1 MYIPS
6 KFAHFSETPKSALN
20 WRLAFAV
27 VGMGL
32 LGASRG
38 IDEGL
43 IGGII
48 TQKTFEKTFG
58 IPAKSNKESNVTAM
72 VQLFSV
78 LGAILGYPICERL
91 GRVRGAQIACVLVL
105 LGSALW
111 AGSNGHY
118 AMLLVARAIAGVGVG
133 LTPIVA
139 PIFLVEIAPKQIRGL
154 CTSVYSFN
162 VYLGLL
168 LSYCVD
174 LGSKSHIN
182 AKTNAIWQVPLSLNF
197 SLHVV
202 VLCFLFFLKESPRW
216 LMMKDR
222 TEEASAALGW
232 YRGMEP
238 RDKAFV
244 EEYELIADSV
254 KQEREATE
262 GLGFMGKVRELFG
275 SNNNQFKLVFCVLIQ
290 ILGQWQGPGALSTYA
305 NRILT
310 LIGVHDTRGY
320 VMSAGFGA
328 VKLGAGILSSFF
340 LIDLF
345 GRRRTLWVSTL
356 FQGLAMLYVAIY
368 LGVFIDHKHA
378 ANKSASEAALAS
390 IFIAGASWSAGG
402 NLAQYLINS
411 EIFSLDVRALSASF
425 VMAFHFLM
433 QYSATRALQPMLNSG
448 LKGAGTFAIFSAMS
462 LLVALP
468 VYLFFLPET
477 SGQSLERIDELFDL
491 PWYKIGR
498 ASRRPVRDEMPQHSM
513 PAALESQWQRDGA
526 PVSSG
531 VEDKD
536 KDKYEN
542 FAAGATAYGVRDAK

>member
-1 MYIPS
+1 MYLPS
-6 KFAHFSETPKSALN
+6 KFAHFSETPSAALN

-38 IDEGL
+38 IDEGI
-43 IGGII
+43 IGGM
-48 TQKTFEKTFG
+48 TSQKTFEKAFG

-78 LGAILGYPICERL
+78 LGAILGYPICERF
-91 GRVRGAQIACVLVL
+91 GRVRGAQIACALVL

-111 AGSNGHY
+111 AGSHGSY
-118 AMLLVARAIAGVGVG
+118 AMLMVARAIAGTGVG

-139 PIFLVEIAPKQIRGL
+139 PIFLVEVAPRRIRGL

-168 LSYCVD
+168 LGYCTN
-174 LGSKSHIN
+174 LGVKTHVNLKSN
-182 AKTNAIWQVPLSLNF
+182 AVWQVSLSLNF
-197 SLHVV
+197 ALHSV
-202 VLCFLFFLKESPRW
+202 VLTCLLLLKESPRW
-216 LMMKDR
+216 LMMKGR
-222 TEEASAALGW
+222 VEEASTSLGW

-238 RDKAFV
+238 RDQDFV
-244 EEYELIADSV
+244 EEYELIVDSV
-254 KQEREATE
+254 RQEKEATD
-262 GLGFMGKVRELFG
+262 GLSSMGKVRELVG
-275 SNNNQFKLVFCVLIQ
+275 NKNNQFKLAICVLIQ

-310 LIGVHDTRGY
+310 LIGVHDSKGY

-328 VKLGAGILSSFF
+328 VKLAAGILSSFF

-345 GRRRTLWVSTL
+345 GRRRTLWISTL
-356 FQGLAMLYVAIY
+356 CQGLAMLYVAVY
-368 LGVFIDHKHA
+368 LGIFIDRPHPK
-378 ANKSASEAALAS
+378 NKSASEAALAS

-433 QYSATRALQPMLNSG
+433 QYSTTRAVQPMLNSN
-448 LKGAGTFAIFSAMS
+448 LKGAGTFAIFAAMS

-468 VYLFFLPET
+468 VYLFLLPET
-477 SGQSLERIDELFDL
+477 SGKSLETIDELFDL

-498 ASRRPVRDEMPQHSM
+498 ASRRPVRDEVPSHSM
-513 PAALESQWQRDGA
+513 PAALEGQWQREGA
-526 PVSSG
+526 HGSVTP
-531 VEDKD
+531 EDKE
-536 KDKYEN
+536 KNETY
-542 FAAGATAYGVRDAK
+542 AVSQPASGVRDAK

>member
-6 KFAHFSETPKSALN
+6 KFAHFSETPSSALN
-20 WRLAFAV
+20 WRLAVAV

-43 IGGII
+43 IGGMIS
-48 TQKTFEKTFG
+48 QKTFEKVFH

-91 GRVRGAQIACVLVL
+91 GRVRGAQVACCLVL

-111 AGSNGHY
+111 AGSTGNY
-118 AMLLVARAIAGVGVG
+118 AMLLAARAIAGIGVG

-139 PIFLVEIAPKQIRGL
+139 PIFLVEVAPKQIRGL

-168 LSYCVD
+168 LGYCTN
-174 LGSKSHIN
+174 LGVKEHVN
-182 AKTNAIWQVPLSLNF
+182 AKTNAIWQIPLSLNF
-197 SLHVV
+197 SLHAV
-202 VLCFLFFLKESPRW
+202 VLVFTLFLKESPRW
-216 LMMKDR
+216 LMMKGR
-222 TEEASAALGW
+222 VEEASASLGW

-238 RDKAFV
+238 RHQAFV
-244 EEYELIADSV
+244 EEYEMIADSV
-254 KQEREATE
+254 RQEREATD
-262 GLGFMGKVRELFG
+262 GLGFMGKVRELFC
-275 SNNNQFKLVFCVLIQ
+275 NKNNQFKLVLCVLIQ

-310 LIGVHDTRGY
+310 LIGINDSKGY

-328 VKLGAGILSSFF
+328 VKLGAGIISSFF

-368 LGVFIDHKHA
+368 LGVFIDHKHPR
-378 ANKSASEAALAS
+378 NKAASEAALAG

-433 QYSATRALQPMLNSG
+433 QYSTTRALQPMLNSG
-448 LKGAGTFAIFSAMS
+448 LKGAGTFAIFAAMS
-462 LLVALP
+462 LVVALP

-498 ASRRPVRDEMPQHSM
+498 ASRRPVRDEMPSHSM

-526 PVSSG
+526 PVNTA
-531 VEDKD
+531 VDEKD
-536 KDKYEN
+536 KDKADTYASAQPALN
-542 FAAGATAYGVRDAK
+542 VRDAK

>member
-6 KFAHFSETPKSALN
+6 KFAHLSETPQSALN

-27 VGMGL
+27 LGMGL

-38 IDEGL
+38 VDEGI
-43 IGGII
+43 IGGMIS
-48 TQKTFEKTFG
+48 QKTFETAFH
-58 IPAKSNKESNVTAM
+58 IPPKSNKESNVTAM

-78 LGAILGYPICERL
+78 LGAIVGYPISERL
-91 GRVRGAQIACVLVL
+91 GRVRGAQIACCLVL

-111 AGSNGHY
+111 IGSTGNY
-118 AMLLVARAIAGVGVG
+118 AMLMAARAIAGTGVG

-139 PIFLVEIAPKQIRGL
+139 PVFLVEVAPRQIRGL

-168 LSYCVD
+168 LGYCTN
-174 LGSKSHIN
+174 LGVNSHVN

-197 SLHVV
+197 ALHSV
-202 VLCFLFFLKESPRW
+202 VLLSLLFIKESPRW
-216 LMMKDR
+216 LMMKGRSDA
-222 TEEASAALGW
+222 ASTSLGW
-232 YRGMEP
+232 YRGMGP
-238 RDKAFV
+238 RDREFI

-254 KQEREATE
+254 RLEKEATD
-262 GLGFMGKVRELFG
+262 GLGFKGKARELFY
-275 SNNNQFKLVFCVLIQ
+275 NKNNQFKLTLCVLIQ

-305 NRILT
+305 NRILS
-310 LIGVHDTRGY
+310 LIGVHDSKGY

-328 VKLGAGILSSFF
+328 VKLSAGILSSFF

-356 FQGLAMLYVAIY
+356 IQGAAMLYVSIY
-368 LGVFIDHKHA
+368 LGIFIDHPHVR
-378 ANKSASEAALAS
+378 NKTASEAAIAG
-390 IFIAGASWSAGG
+390 IFIAGSAWSAGG

-433 QYSATRALQPMLNSG
+433 QYSTTRATQPMLNSA
-448 LKGAGTFAIFSAMS
+448 LKGAGTFAIFAAMS

-468 VYLFFLPET
+468 TYLFLLPET
-477 SGQSLERIDELFDL
+477 SGKSLETIDELFDL

-498 ASRRPVRDEMPQHSM
+498 ASRRPVRDEVPAHSM
-513 PAALESQWQRDGA
+513 PAALESQWRSDGA
-526 PVSSG
+526 MLNIA
-531 VEDKD
+531 VEDKE
-536 KDKYEN
+536 KDETY
-542 FAAGATAYGVRDAK
+542 AASQPAVGVRDAK

>member
-1 MYIPS
+1 MYLPS
-6 KFAHFSETPKSALN
+6 KFAHFSETPSAALN

-38 IDEGL
+38 IDEGI
-43 IGGII
+43 IGGMIS
-48 TQKTFEKTFG
+48 QKTFEKAFG

-78 LGAILGYPICERL
+78 LGAILGYPICERF
-91 GRVRGAQIACVLVL
+91 GRVRGAQIACALVL

-111 AGSNGHY
+111 AGSHGSY
-118 AMLLVARAIAGVGVG
+118 AMLMVARAIAGTGVG
-133 LTPIVA
+133 LTPIVT
-139 PIFLVEIAPKQIRGL
+139 PIFLVEVAPRQIRGL

-162 VYLGLL
+162 VYL
-168 LSYCVD
+168 
-174 LGSKSHIN
+174 
-182 AKTNAIWQVPLSLNF
+182 
-197 SLHVV
+197 
-202 VLCFLFFLKESPRW
+202 ESPRW
-216 LMMKDR
+216 LMMKGR
-222 TEEASAALGW
+222 VEEASTSLGW

-238 RDKAFV
+238 RDQAFV
-244 EEYELIADSV
+244 EEYELIVDSV
-254 KQEREATE
+254 RQEKEATD
-262 GLGFMGKVRELFG
+262 GLSFMAKVRELVG
-275 SNNNQFKLVFCVLIQ
+275 NKNNQFKLTICVLIQ

-310 LIGVHDTRGY
+310 LIGVHDSKGY

-328 VKLGAGILSSFF
+328 VKLAAGILSSFF

-345 GRRRTLWVSTL
+345 GRRRTLWISTL
-356 FQGLAMLYVAIY
+356 CQGLAMLYVAIY
-368 LGVFIDHKHA
+368 LGIFIDRPHPK
-378 ANKSASEAALAS
+378 NKSASEAALAS

-433 QYSATRALQPMLNSG
+433 QYSTTRAVQPMLNSN
-448 LKGAGTFAIFSAMS
+448 LKGAGTFAIFAAMS

-468 VYLFFLPET
+468 VYLFLLPET
-477 SGQSLERIDELFDL
+477 SGKSLETIDELFDL

-498 ASRRPVRDEMPQHSM
+498 ASRRPVRDEVPSHSM
-513 PAALESQWQRDGA
+513 PAALEGQWQREGA
-526 PVSSG
+526 HGSLTP
-531 VEDKD
+531 EDKE
-536 KDKYEN
+536 KKETY
-542 FAAGATAYGVRDAK
+542 AASQPASGVRDAK

>member
-20 WRLAFAV
+20 WRLALAV

-43 IGGII
+43 IGGMIS
-48 TQKTFEKTFG
+48 QKTFEKNFG
-58 IPAKSNKESNVTAM
+58 IPAKSSKESNVTAM

-91 GRVRGAQIACVLVL
+91 GRVRGAQIACILVL
-105 LGSALW
+105 LGSVLW

-139 PIFLVEIAPKQIRGL
+139 PIFLVEVAPKQIRGL

-162 VYLGLL
+162 VYFGLMLAYTVNLG
-168 LSYCVD
+168 VRQN
-174 LGSKSHIN
+174 IN

-197 SLHVV
+197 SLHAV
-202 VLCFLFFLKESPRW
+202 VLVFLLFMKESPRW

-222 TEEASAALGW
+222 VEKASTSLGW

-254 KQEREATE
+254 RLEKEATA
-262 GLGFMGKVRELFG
+262 GLSFMGKVRELLG
-275 SNNNQFKLVFCVLIQ
+275 NKNNQFKLILCVLIQ

-310 LIGVHDTRGY
+310 LIGVHDSRGY

-433 QYSATRALQPMLNSG
+433 QYSTTRALQPMLNSG
-448 LKGAGTFAIFSAMS
+448 LKGAGTFAIFAAMS

-498 ASRRPVRDEMPQHSM
+498 ASRRPVRDEMPSHSM

-526 PVSSG
+526 PVRSA

-536 KDKYEN
+536 MDNEY
-542 FAAGATAYGVRDAK
+542 ASQPTAYGVRDAK